1 MAVSQNNHQRNDI
14 PDPLGSAPPVLV
26 VEDNELNM
34 RLFTDILE
42 NFGYPVV
49 GCVDAEKALDFLK
62 DNTPGLIIMDIQ
74 LPGMSGVDCTKT
86 IKASPRLKSVPV
98 VAVTAFALDGDEA
111 RFRAAGCDDYM
122 PKPINVAA
130 FHEMVARHYMSVAQ
144 SA

>member
-1 MAVSQNNHQRNDI
+1 
-14 PDPLGSAPPVLV
+14 
-26 VEDNELNM
+26 M

-49 GCVDAEKALDFLK
+49 GCVDGELAMNFLQ

-74 LPGMSGVDCTKT
+74 LPGMSGVECTKK
-86 IKASPRLKSVPV
+86 IKASERLRTVPV

-130 FHEMVARHYMSVAQ
+130 FREIVARHYMSVVQ